1 MQRKI
6 VISLAGF
13 LLLVMMSQSTFSQG
27 FKLGLHASPSIS
39 WLKPDTEEYTSEGIR
54 AGFSY
59 GLLSEFLLAEQY
71 SFATGINIR
80 YQGGILNYPTADTIN
95 NQQYLSKERT
105 YRLQNL
111 EIPLTLKMKTREI
124 GYNTYFAVFGFGG
137 SVNLRSKA
145 DDHFID
151 PDPDESGLSRTDL
164 DIKSEIPLFRISM
177 ILGLGFEH
185 SLGGNTAIVTGVYF
199 NNGFTNNLKGVNP
212 ELDKKQN
219 AILNFVELSVG
230 ILF

>member
-6 VISLAGF
+6 VISLAGSLLF
-13 LLLVMMSQSTFSQG
+13 LMMSLSAFSQG
-27 FKLGLHASPSIS
+27 LRLGLHASPSLS
-39 WLKPDTEEYTSEGIR
+39 WFKPDTEEYTSEGIR
-54 AGFSY
+54 VGVSY

-71 SFATGINIR
+71 SFATGISVR
-80 YQGGILNYPTADTIN
+80 YQGGILQYPTAETIN
-95 NQQYLSKERT
+95 DQEYLEKERT

-111 EIPLTLKMKTREI
+111 EVPLTLKMKTREI

-145 DDHFID
+145 DDQFIH
-151 PDPDESGLSRTDL
+151 PDPDMTGISRTDL

-177 ILGLGFEH
+177 IMGIGFEH
-185 SLGGNTAIVTGVYF
+185 SLGGNTSIVTSVNF
-199 NNGFTNNLKGVNP
+199 NNGFTNNLKGVNRQ
-212 ELDKKQN
+212 LDKKQN
-219 AILNFVELSVG
+219 AISNFVELNVG